1 MLLPFVLGSSLAGG
15 VLVLGM
21 PLAFASLLGLR
32 YPKPSVSAI
41 GHVQR
46 SRTGGAGPHE
56 QRASLTLIP
65 TGNHAARKPPS
76 FSAAGWRQAA

>member
-32 YPKPSVSAI
+32 YPTPSVSAI

-46 SRTGGAGPHE
+46 SRTGGAEPHE
-56 QRASLTLIP
+56 QRASMTLFP
-65 TGNHAARKPPS
+65 NGNHAARKPP
-76 FSAAGWRQAA
+76 FLSAAGWRQAA